1 MSARSRGLL
10 APSLFKVAGRY
21 LLTHPLQSLLML
33 IGIAMGVG
41 VAVSVD
47 IANASAAQAFELS
60 TEAVAGKATHYISAG
75 PLGLDEQVYVD
86 LRTAGLELP
95 MAPVLSQLVTSPQL
109 GDAPLQLM
117 GIDPF
122 AERPFRNYIAGDA
135 GEDSP
140 STAMGAFYAIPG
152 AVLLSTQ
159 MASEFNLSQGD
170 PLELQINGISLPA
183 VVAGLLQPR
192 DNLSAQALQGLL
204 LADLATVQEFS
215 GRLGRLERIDLI
227 LPSQNR
233 AAIIADLESRLPE
246 GAVVL
251 QSESRNQ
258 SVEQMTAAFRTNITA
273 LSLLGLVVGVFLI
286 YNTVTFSVVQRR
298 QSFGTLR
305 ALGVSSREIFVLV
318 LGEALLVGVIGSLAG
333 LALGILMGRG
343 SVAMVS
349 QTINDVFYTMTVREV
364 SLPAQSLVKGAL
376 LGMLAT
382 LVAAIIPA
390 WEAAKS
396 PPRRTLSR
404 SQLESISRRTLAQ
417 ASIAGALLSLASAF
431 ALARLDLQLIPSFGA
446 MFGVVIGAALVA
458 PFIMQVGMP
467 LLARVLAPLIGP
479 LGRLAPREV
488 SASASRTSPAMA
500 ALMVAVAVTIGGSL
514 MVSSFRASV
523 VNWMEII
530 LQNDVYG
537 SVAGANLSEPQEAI
551 DLDAL
556 RRLETWPGIEAT
568 YYLRNVMVDSPY
580 GPLMIAANNN
590 PNDGDEQVYYEAEG
604 SGQEVWQ
611 AVQNGAVMIS
621 EPLANRLEL
630 GLGDEITLYTPN
642 GPRGFHIA
650 AVFSDYTSSR
660 GNITMWL
667 ENYRQIWNDESV
679 TAFSAVVTAGTDV
692 DGMVAELQR
701 GLSPQ
706 QLLHIRSNSTLR
718 AESLSVFDRTFLIS
732 SALQLI
738 TTNVAFVGVLS
749 AMLSLQL
756 EKQRQMGIL
765 KAIGLTVRQIWSLT
779 LLETG
784 LIGALAGLL
793 ALPMGLVI
801 AQVLLTLINRR
812 SFGWTLQLHF
822 ESQPFIEALLLA
834 IAAAL
839 LAGLYPAWRASRR
852 SAADAMRFD

>member
-1 MSARSRGLL
+1 MSAPAL
-10 APSLFKVAGRY
+10 APSLLKVAWRY

-75 PLGLDEQVYVD
+75 PLGLDEQTYID
-86 LRTAGLELP
+86 LRTAGLEIP

-109 GDAPLQLM
+109 GNTPLQLM

-122 AERPFRNYIAGDA
+122 AELPFRNYIAG
-135 GEDSP
+135 EDGQNSP
-140 STAMGAFYAIPG
+140 SAAMGAFYAIPG
-152 AVLLSTQ
+152 AVLLPAP
-159 MASEFNLSQGD
+159 MAEQYGLNEGD
-170 PLELQINGISLPA
+170 PLELNINGAPLPA

-233 AAIIADLESRLPE
+233 DAVIADLEARLPQ

-305 ALGVSSREIFVLV
+305 ALGVSSREIFALV
-318 LGEALLVGVIGSLAG
+318 LGEALLVGVFGSLLG
-333 LALGILMGRG
+333 LGLGILMGRG
-343 SVAMVS
+343 AVAMVS

-364 SLPAQSLVKGAL
+364 SLPTQSLLKGAL

-417 ASIAGALLSLASAF
+417 ASIAGALVAAASIW

-458 PFIMQVGMP
+458 PFIMQVSMP

-523 VNWMEII
+523 VDWMEVI
-530 LQNDVYG
+530 LRNDVYG

-551 DLDAL
+551 DPTVL
-556 RRLETWPGIEAT
+556 RRLESWPNVEAA
-568 YYLRNVMVDSPY
+568 YYLRNVIVDSPH
-580 GPLMIAANNN
+580 GPLMVAANNN
-590 PNDGDEQVYYEAEG
+590 PNDGDEQVYFAAEG
-604 SGQEVWQ
+604 SGQQVWQ

-630 GLGDEITLYTPN
+630 GVGDSITLYTPA
-642 GPRGFHIA
+642 GPRDFDIS

-667 ENYRQIWNDESV
+667 ETYRQIWNDQSV
-679 TAFSAVVTAGTDV
+679 TAFSTILTPGADV
-692 DGMVAELQR
+692 DATVAEMQR
-701 GLSPQ
+701 ELSPQ

-718 AESLSVFDRTFLIS
+718 AESLRVFDRTFLIS
-732 SALQLI
+732 SALHLI

-822 ESQPFIEALLLA
+822 ESQPFIEALLVA

>member
-1 MSARSRGLL
+1 MKPPAL
-10 APSLFKVAGRY
+10 APSLIKVGGRY

-33 IGIAMGVG
+33 VGIALGVG

-75 PLGLDEQVYVD
+75 PLGLDEQTYTT
-86 LRTAGLELP
+86 LRSAGLELP
-95 MAPVLSQLVTSPQL
+95 MAPVVSQMVTSPQL
-109 GDAPLQLM
+109 GNAPLQLM

-122 AERPFRNYIAGDA
+122 AEQPFRSYIAGDN
-135 GEDSP
+135 EDMP
-140 STAMGAFYAIPG
+140 TAALGAFYAIPG
-152 AVLLSTQ
+152 AVLLSSD
-159 MASEFNLSQGD
+159 MAAQYDLAEGD
-170 PLELQINGISLPA
+170 TLELNINGIMLPA

-192 DNLSAQALQGLL
+192 DTLSAQALQGLI
-204 LADLATVQEFS
+204 LADISTVQEFS

-227 LPSQNR
+227 LPSEDR
-233 AAIIADLESRLPE
+233 TAIIAELEARLPE
-246 GAVVL
+246 GAVLL

-258 SVEQMTAAFRTNITA
+258 SVEQMTTAFRTNITA

-305 ALGVSSREIFVLV
+305 ALGVSSREIFVIV
-318 LGEALLVGVIGSLAG
+318 LGEALLVGVIGSLVG
-333 LALGILMGRG
+333 LALGIVMGRG
-343 SVAMVS
+343 SVALVS

-364 SLPAQSLVKGAL
+364 SLPTQSLLKGAL
-376 LGMLAT
+376 LGMAAT
-382 LVAAIIPA
+382 FVAAIIPA

-404 SQLESISRRTLAQ
+404 SQLESVSRRTLAQ
-417 ASIAGALLSLASAF
+417 ASVAGALLAIASAL
-431 ALARLDLQLIPSFGA
+431 ALARLNLQLIPSFGA

-458 PFIMQVGMP
+458 PFIMQVSMP

-523 VNWMEII
+523 VDWMEVI
-530 LQNDVYG
+530 LRDDIYG
-537 SVAGANLSEPQEAI
+537 SVAGASISEPQEAI
-551 DLDAL
+551 EPDAL
-556 RRLETWPGIEAT
+556 RRLESWPGITSAR
-568 YYLRNVMVDSPY
+568 YLRNVMVDSPH
-580 GPLMIAANNN
+580 GPLMVAANNN
-590 PNDGDEQVYYEAEG
+590 PDDGNEQVYFAAEG
-604 SGQEVWQ
+604 SGEEVWQ
-611 AVQNGAVMIS
+611 AVQDGAVLLS

-630 GLGDEITLYTPN
+630 GLGDSITLYTPH
-642 GPRGFHIA
+642 GPQDFQIA
-650 AVFSDYTSSR
+650 AIFSDYTSSR

-667 ENYRQIWNDESV
+667 ENYRQIWGDQSV
-679 TAFSAVVTAGTDV
+679 TAFSVEVAEGTDV
-692 DGMVAELQR
+692 DALVSELQR
-701 GLSPQ
+701 ELSPQ

-732 SALQLI
+732 SALHII

-784 LIGALAGLL
+784 LIGALSGLL
-793 ALPMGLVI
+793 ALPLGYII
-801 AQVLLTLINRR
+801 AQVLLGLINRR
-812 SFGWTLQLHF
+812 SFGWTLRMHF
-822 ESQPFIEALLLA
+822 ETEPFIDALLVA